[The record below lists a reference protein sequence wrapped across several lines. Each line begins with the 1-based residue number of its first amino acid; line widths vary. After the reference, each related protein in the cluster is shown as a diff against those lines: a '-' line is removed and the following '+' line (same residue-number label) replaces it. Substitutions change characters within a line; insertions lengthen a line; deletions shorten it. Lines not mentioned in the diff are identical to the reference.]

1 MPGTMSQADLVA
13 DLKESLHD
21 TADVFA
27 STGDPAFIR
36 FLNQALPAMQC
47 KRPVTRLGQVSLVV
61 DQPSY
66 SLAAYADFATF
77 KTHAWDS
84 VRTVLKPWDT
94 GYPGAVPRVRAHRD
108 LDAWYLVF
116 DPAPNSA
123 QVAAWGAAF
132 KFWYFGTHTIGAT
145 APETTVALADRG
157 LLLLRA
163 QVEAMRELA
172 LQHANKPVS
181 MRDGLSGTPRN
192 STPAALHRELLNLF
206 EETR

>member
-36 FLNQALPAMQC
+36 FLNQALPAMQF
-47 KRPVTRLGQVSLVV
+47 KRPVTRLGQVTLVS
-61 DQPSY
+61 DQASY
-66 SLAAYADFATF
+66 SLAAYPDFATF
-77 KTHAWDS
+77 KTHAWNTG
-84 VRTVLKPWDT
+84 RTVPKPWEP
-94 GYPGAVPRVRAHRD
+94 GYPGAVPRVSAQRD

-116 DPAPNSA
+116 DPAPNSV
-123 QVAAWGAAF
+123 QIAAWGAAF
-132 KFWYFGTHTIGAT
+132 KFWYFGAHAIGVT

-172 LQHANKPVS
+172 LHQANKPVS

-206 EETR
+206 EESR